1 MVNCACSRR
10 YMQQEVKELKNID
23 KLELTIADVIQMIS
37 AVVLFSV
44 VANYAI
50 KAFVCATLKVAA
62 MTGRIAY

>member
-1 MVNCACSRR
+1 M
-10 YMQQEVKELKNID
+10 KNID